1 MLGESSNSRPAGG
14 NKAAL
19 LCAPPRSHPRPAPR
33 NRCLIELRFM
43 NTSCLPASSGW
54 GGLARHSGQAGGGRL
69 GEDTLARP
77 QRPLVLRWEPRVLS
91 TPCGLITTWG
101 PPC

>member
-19 LCAPPRSHPRPAPR
+19 LCAPPRSRPRPAPR

-43 NTSCLPASSGW
+43 NTSCLLASSDW
-54 GGLARHSGQAGGGRL
+54 GGLAKQEWAGGGWE
-69 GEDTLARP
+69 GRP
-77 QRPLVLRWEPRVLS
+77 GQAPEPLVLRWEPRVL
-91 TPCGLITTWG
+91 TM
-101 PPC
+101 

>member
-19 LCAPPRSHPRPAPR
+19 LCAPPRSRPRPAPR

-43 NTSCLPASSGW
+43 NTSCLPASSDW
-54 GGLARHSGQAGGGRL
+54 GGLAKQEWAGGREV
-69 GEDTLARP
+69 GEDALARP
-77 QRPLVLRWEPRVLS
+77 QSP
-91 TPCGLITTWG
+91 
-101 PPC
+101 

>member
-19 LCAPPRSHPRPAPR
+19 LCAPSRSRPRPAPR

-43 NTSCLPASSGW
+43 NTSCLPAFSDWEGWQSKSGQEGGW
-54 GGLARHSGQAGGGRL
+54 GGRPGQA
-69 GEDTLARP
+69 
-77 QRPLVLRWEPRVLS
+77 RPLVLRWEPRVL
-91 TPCGLITTWG
+91 PL
-101 PPC
+101 